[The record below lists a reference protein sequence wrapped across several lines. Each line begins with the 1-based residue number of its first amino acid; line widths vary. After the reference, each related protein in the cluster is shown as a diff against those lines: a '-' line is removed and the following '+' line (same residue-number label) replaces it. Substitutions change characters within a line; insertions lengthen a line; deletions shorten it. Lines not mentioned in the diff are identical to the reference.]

1 MESVNFS
8 NFVNCEQ
15 IKELILVF
23 YDNYIRLCNSVNK
36 TPSAVAIE
44 IGISKPTVN
53 RWKNGSYPTDAT
65 MQKIAHYFG
74 ITIDELRG
82 RETKENTALSDGA
95 GFDSSMQQK
104 KPTPENGSE
113 RNYGD
118 SVLMDAFKQADQ
130 STQEAILL
138 LLKLK

>member
-1 MESVNFS
+1 M
-8 NFVNCEQ
+8 
-15 IKELILVF
+15 F

-36 TPSAVAIE
+36 TPSAAAVE
-44 IGISKPTVN
+44 MGISKPSVS

-65 MQKIAHYFG
+65 LQRIANYFG
-74 ITIDELRG
+74 VTVDELSSG
-82 RETKENTALSDGA
+82 TIKEKTALQDGVA
-95 GFDSSMQQK
+95 DGNYGQEK
-104 KPTPENGSE
+104 KPTPDNGSE

-118 SVLMDAFKQADQ
+118 SVLMDAFKRADE

>member
-1 MESVNFS
+1 M
-8 NFVNCEQ
+8 
-15 IKELILVF
+15 F
-23 YDNYIRLCNSVNK
+23 YDNYIRMCNSVNK

-44 IGISKPTVN
+44 VGISKTSVN

-65 MQKIAHYFG
+65 MQRIANYFDV
-74 ITIDELRG
+74 TIDELKG
-82 RETKENTALSDGA
+82 RELKENTALVDGA
-95 GFDSSMQQK
+95 GSEYSKQQK
-104 KPTPENGSE
+104 KPTPENESE

-118 SVLMDAFKQADQ
+118 SVLMDAFKRADE

>member
-1 MESVNFS
+1 MSEMYNIIEELCSEKGVTITAMCREAGIPRATLSELKQGRTKTLGSKTVDKLATYFEVPMEYF
-8 NFVNCEQ
+8 FG
-15 IKELILVF
+15 
-23 YDNYIRLCNSVNK
+23 NK
-36 TPSAVAIE
+36 
-44 IGISKPTVN
+44 
-53 RWKNGSYPTDAT
+53 
-65 MQKIAHYFG
+65 
-74 ITIDELRG
+74 
-82 RETKENTALSDGA
+82 
-95 GFDSSMQQK
+95 K

>member
-1 MESVNFS
+1 M
-8 NFVNCEQ
+8 
-15 IKELILVF
+15 F

-44 IGISKPTVN
+44 IGISKTSVN
-53 RWKNGSYPTDAT
+53 RWKNGSFPTDAT
-65 MQKIAHYFG
+65 MQRIANYFG
-74 ITIDELRG
+74 VTIADLKGVEL
-82 RETKENTALSDGA
+82 KENTALVDGV
-95 GFDSSMQQK
+95 GLENSEQQK

-118 SVLMDAFKQADQ
+118 LVLMDAFKRADE

>member
-1 MESVNFS
+1 M
-8 NFVNCEQ
+8 
-15 IKELILVF
+15 F

-36 TPSAVAIE
+36 TPSAAAVE
-44 IGISKPTVN
+44 MGISKPSVN

-65 MQKIAHYFG
+65 LQRIANYFG
-74 ITIDELRG
+74 VTVDELSNG
-82 RETKENTALSDGA
+82 IIKEKTALPDGVTD
-95 GFDSSMQQK
+95 GNSEQEK
-104 KPTPENGSE
+104 KPAPDDGSE

>member
-1 MESVNFS
+1 M
-8 NFVNCEQ
+8 
-15 IKELILVF
+15 F
-23 YDNYIRLCNSVNK
+23 YDNYIQLCNSVNK
-36 TPSAVAIE
+36 TPSAVAVE
-44 IGISKPTVN
+44 MGISKTSVH

-65 MQKIAHYFG
+65 MSKIANYFDVSVDDLTKGDIREKTAITSG
-74 ITIDELRG
+74 I
-82 RETKENTALSDGA
+82 SDGY
-95 GFDSSMQQK
+95 FEQQK